1 MKPLGAVACG
11 HPETG
16 KAAEL
21 ILTEGGNAFDAIIAA
36 FMTSCVVEPVLASLG
51 GGGFLLAHT
60 DDQRDIIYDFFV
72 QTPQVPLPKDE
83 LDFYPIH
90 ADFGTTTQEFHIGR
104 ASIATPGAVKGIFK
118 IHQDLGSMPMS
129 ELVQP
134 AIAAARDGVRV
145 SSFQASI
152 LNIIAPILT
161 ASIES
166 KRHYQSSWHSSSL
179 ITSGELFRQSHVA
192 DFLEA
197 LARAGSDLFYKG
209 EIAQSISK
217 LCVHGGGQLTQQDLA
232 DYQVVLRKPVSMSY
246 QQHRV
251 LTNPAPSCGGTLIA
265 FALSMLEH
273 ANIGQYEFGSSRH
286 LQLLAEA
293 MKLTNEARFEAHSS
307 SSEEAALQH
316 LLDEN
321 LLNTYLEKIVGNVR
335 SLRGTTHM
343 SVMDSKGNVAGL
355 TASNGEGCGH
365 MIPDTGVMLNNM
377 LGEEDLNSDGF
388 YQWPVNRRM
397 TSMMA
402 PTLVIS
408 PQGKKISLGSGGSNR
423 LRTAILQVLVNIID
437 FDKSLHDAV
446 NRPRIHFENELLSIE
461 PGFDADALLP
471 LCKKFKNYKLWQQ
484 QNLFFGGVHTVS
496 GHNGNFDGAGDR
508 RRDGVAF
515 VVG

>member
-1 MKPLGAVACG
+1 MNPLGAVACG

-21 ILTEGGNAFDAIIAA
+21 ILREGGNAFDAIIAA
-36 FMTSCVVEPVLASLG
+36 FLTSCVVEPVLASLG

-60 DDQRDIIYDFFV
+60 DDQRDIIYDFFAH
-72 QTPQVPLPKDE
+72 TPQVPLPEDE
-83 LDFYPIH
+83 MDFYPIH
-90 ADFGTTTQEFHIGR
+90 ADFGATTQEFHIGL

-118 IHQDLGSMPMS
+118 IHEDLGSMPMS
-129 ELVQP
+129 DLVQP
-134 AIAAARDGVRV
+134 AIEVARDGVRM
-145 SSFQASI
+145 SAFQASI

-161 ASIES
+161 ATVES
-166 KRHYQSSWHSSSL
+166 RQQYQSAKHAGSL
-179 ITSGELFRQSHVA
+179 ITEGELFKQSHVA

-197 LARAGSDLFYKG
+197 LANEGADLFYKG
-209 EIAQSISK
+209 ETAHSISN
-217 LCVHGGGQLTQQDLA
+217 LCVHGGGQLTLRDLA
-232 DYQVVLRKPVSMSY
+232 DYQVELRKPVSMTY

-273 ANIGQYEFGSSRH
+273 ANIGQYEFGSSQH
-286 LQLLAEA
+286 LQLLAEV
-293 MKLTNEARFEAHSS
+293 MKLTNEARFKAYSS

-316 LLDEN
+316 LLDDS
-321 LLNTYLEKIVGNVR
+321 LLNAYREKIVGNSR

-343 SVMDSKGNVAGL
+343 SVMDNKGNVAGL
-355 TASNGEGCGH
+355 TASNGEGSGH

-377 LGEEDLNSDGF
+377 LGEEDLNPDGF
-388 YQWPVNRRM
+388 YHWPANRRM

-437 FDKSLHDAV
+437 YDKSLHDAV
-446 NRPRIHFENELLSIE
+446 NQPRIHFENELLSIE
-461 PGFDADALLP
+461 PGFGADALGL
-471 LCKKFKNYKLWQQ
+471 LCKEFNNHKLWHQ
-484 QNLFFGGVHTVS
+484 QNLFFGGVHTITE
-496 GHNGNFDGAGDR
+496 HNGNFDGAGDQR
-508 RRDGVAF
+508 RGGVAN

>member
-446 NRPRIHFENELLSIE
+446 NLPRIHFENELLSIE